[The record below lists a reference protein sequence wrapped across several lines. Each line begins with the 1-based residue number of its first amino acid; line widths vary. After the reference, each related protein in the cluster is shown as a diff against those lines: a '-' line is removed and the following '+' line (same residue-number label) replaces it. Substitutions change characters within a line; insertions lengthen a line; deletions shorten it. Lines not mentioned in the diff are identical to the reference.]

1 MNKQELAFLTMF
13 SLILML
19 SVYYVT
25 LPSDTTAVMKENT
38 PQEETGDSNS
48 KDKIENKETKTGKQE
63 ESKDTSKVNE
73 AAKLQEEIDKKKD
86 SEINKNSSVLSK
98 GDADETAK
106 KQALTTMEELKDDK
120 EMQQKVAQAL
130 SKEKLNVAV
139 EIKDN
144 TCIVNVFDKK
154 DEKKLA
160 NEIMKTVSEVTNQKY
175 FIEVTFK

>member
-1 MNKQELAFLTMF
+1 M
-13 SLILML
+13 
-19 SVYYVT
+19 
-25 LPSDTTAVMKENT
+25 
-38 PQEETGDSNS
+38 
-48 KDKIENKETKTGKQE
+48 
-63 ESKDTSKVNE
+63 
-73 AAKLQEEIDKKKD
+73 QEEIDKKKD

>member
-1 MNKQELAFLTMF
+1 MNKQALAFLTMF

-106 KQALTTMEELKDDK
+106 KQALTMMEELKDDK